1 MNDNLY
7 VDHSSLD
14 SIVSDLKA
22 AVNAIESRMGELEK
36 DLNPLQEQWIGSA
49 KDQYQISKA
58 KWDQAINEMQQLL
71 ADTAMTVDSSNTE
84 YIAADNRGA
93 KSFEF

>member
-22 AVNAIESRMGELEK
+22 AVNAIENRMSELEK
-36 DLNPLQEQWIGSA
+36 NLNPLQEQWIGSA
-49 KDQYQISKA
+49 KDQYQVSKQ

-71 ADTAMTVDSSNTE
+71 ADTAIMVDSSNSE